1 MQIKA
6 VDKLCGNEV
15 LAEPVLSDEQMILI
29 PKGSQIKKEYIPLIA
44 SLGVE
49 SLMVEDPYEYLEKPN
64 SIIDHSKTQ
73 HIINCVK
80 QLMEKHIY
88 HANKSLRE
96 FEIIANEIVKEIN
109 QMPEDTVIDMNSRV
123 ADLYEHTVMVT
134 LLCVSVA
141 RQLKLERKRQYNI
154 ALGSLLHDLGIRY
167 ITTKYISRDWKKAD
181 PSDVFEYKKHTILG
195 YSALDQESWIPDIS
209 KNMVLFHHER
219 LDGSGFPMRRR
230 NIDIECRIIQVC
242 DEFDCCITGM
252 ECLRMSLQESFEKL
266 RKDMIH
272 KFDQKVVDS
281 LIKKVA
287 RYPVGTIVK
296 MDNHEKGIVISQTH
310 DPEYPIILSETSN
323 HEPKKYN
330 LMLQKDVSILQIV

>member
-1 MQIKA
+1 MQIKT

-15 LAEPVLSDEQMILI
+15 LAEPILSDEKMILI
-29 PKGSQIKKEYIPLIA
+29 PKGSKIKKEYIPLIH
-44 SLGVE
+44 SLGVD
-49 SLMVEDPYEYLEKPN
+49 SLMVEDPYEHLEQPN
-64 SIIDHSKTQ
+64 TIIDYSKIK
-73 HIINCVK
+73 HIISCVK
-80 QLMEKHIY
+80 QLMENHIY
-88 HANKSLRE
+88 HTNKSLRE
-96 FEIIANEIVKEIN
+96 FEVIANEIVKEIN
-109 QMPEDTVIDMNSRV
+109 QIPEDIVIDMNSRI

-141 RQLKLERKRQYNI
+141 RQLKLDRKRQYNI

-167 ITTKYISRDWKKAD
+167 ITTKYINRDWTAED
-181 PSDVFEYKKHTILG
+181 PADVFEYKKHTILG

-209 KNMVLFHHER
+209 KKMVLFHHER

-252 ECLRMSLQESFEKL
+252 ECLRMSLQESLEKI
-266 RKDMIH
+266 KSDTFH

-281 LIKKVA
+281 LIKKIA
-287 RYPVGTIVK
+287 HYPVGTIVK
-296 MDNHEKGIVISQTH
+296 MDNHKKGVVISQTH
-310 DPEYPIILSETSN
+310 DPEYPIILSETSE
-323 HEPKKYN
+323 HKPKKYN